1 MKIAFSALCFKK
13 AFYFFIACLFLFPVL
28 SCTSTKTTTS
38 TIPLAYTD
46 DQRTKIAI
54 LGEILYES
62 KDRIGYVGLLK
73 AARNLYPDCDYVIDI
88 MIDQKVIT
96 TTETKSYFPLNIILF
111 FLRDTQYVTTDITW
125 IMRGTAIKYVR

>member
-1 MKIAFSALCFKK
+1 MKSAFSAQYLRNVV
-13 AFYFFIACLFLFPVL
+13 FFILACFFLFPVL

-88 MIDQKVIT
+88 MIDQRVTT
-96 TTETKSYFPLNIILF
+96 TTETKNF
-111 FLRDTQYVTTDITW
+111 FLRNFQSVTTDITW

>member
-1 MKIAFSALCFKK
+1 MKSMFTAQYLRKILYIVITCF
-13 AFYFFIACLFLFPVL
+13 FLFPVL
-28 SCTSTKTTTS
+28 ACTSSRTTTN

-46 DQRTKIAI
+46 DQRTKIII

-62 KDRIGYVGLLK
+62 KDRIGYIGLLK

-88 MIDQKVIT
+88 MIDQRVTT

-111 FLRDTQYVTTDITW
+111 FLKDTQYVTTDVT
-125 IMRGTAIKYVR
+125 